1 MPVSIVPVIAGL
13 LAAVIVWALARYVPR
28 ADPVAPRVSTTT
40 ISETVEASPRLRRI
54 LRRRL
59 DPTRATGMALTAA
72 LALVALAVVGAG
84 LLLLMVRHNAGFA
97 RWDLTFASWGANHA
111 TPGAAQWLRR
121 ESQLGGTLIVVTL
134 AAVVALVEL
143 RRVRSY
149 QVLTLL
155 VVSVGGQYL
164 LVAIVKGLVDR
175 ARPAIDQLTGFSS
188 TSFPS
193 GHAAAAA
200 AAYATFALLLGRGRS
215 HRAKVLLA
223 AVAAGMAV
231 MVASTRV
238 LLGVHWFTD
247 VLAGVITGWGWFALC
262 SIAFGGRLLHFG
274 APVETAEQAA
284 GVRPG

>member
-1 MPVSIVPVIAGL
+1 MPVAVVPVIVGL
-13 LAAVIVWALARYVPR
+13 CIGLMVWGLARFLPR
-28 ADPVAPRVSTTT
+28 ADPAAPKVSTAT
-40 ISETVEASPRLRRI
+40 IAEKVDQSPRLRRI
-54 LRRRL
+54 LRGRM

-72 LALVALAVVGAG
+72 LALVAVAVIGAG

-97 RWDLTFASWGANHA
+97 RWDLTFAHWGADHA
-111 TPGAAQWLRR
+111 TPTGAQWLRR
-121 ESQLGGTLIVVTL
+121 ESQLGGTLVVVAL
-134 AAVVALVEL
+134 AAVIAAVEY
-143 RRVRSY
+143 RRARAA
-149 QVLTLL
+149 QVLSLIVL
-155 VVSVGGQYL
+155 SVGGQYL
-164 LVAIVKGLVDR
+164 LVAIVKGIVDR

-193 GHAAAAA
+193 GHATAAA

-215 HRAKVLLA
+215 HRTKELLA
-223 AVAAGMAV
+223 ASAAGMAA

-247 VLAGVITGWGWFALC
+247 VFAGVVTGWGWFALC

-274 APVETAEQAA
+274 APVETAEREA